1 LGLGKENIERLET
14 AVNDSSVI
22 PLNGVSR
29 VRIPPPPL
37 RNPLIA
43 IPNPTGRRSWLLRVQ
58 RPVTLPEKTPYRD
71 FVEES
76 IVELTWLWDDE
87 TPEAS
92 SPE

>member
-1 LGLGKENIERLET
+1 
-14 AVNDSSVI
+14 
-22 PLNGVSR
+22 
-29 VRIPPPPL
+29 
-37 RNPLIA
+37 
-43 IPNPTGRRSWLLRVQ
+43 VQ

-76 IVELTWLWDDE
+76 RVELTWLWDDE